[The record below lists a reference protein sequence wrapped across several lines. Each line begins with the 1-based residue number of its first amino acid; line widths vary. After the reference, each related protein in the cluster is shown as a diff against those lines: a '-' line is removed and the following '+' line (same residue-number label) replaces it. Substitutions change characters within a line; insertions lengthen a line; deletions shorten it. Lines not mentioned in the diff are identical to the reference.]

1 MIPDA
6 LGEESC
12 ERRCGRGDYL
22 GGKDCTWCN
31 ENDGLMTVRRAR
43 MLGLERPAGA
53 PLSRHASATRCPV
66 PAPVAP
72 ALKWVAMASA
82 MVTKL
87 PLNMLTPDSDVAYL
101 N

>member
-1 MIPDA
+1 MNSTGIMRA
-6 LGEESC
+6 
-12 ERRCGRGDYL
+12 RAGRGDYL

-31 ENDGLMTVRRAR
+31 ENDGRITVSRAR
-43 MLGLERPAGA
+43 MLGLEGPGGV
-53 PLSRHASATRCPV
+53 PFSRHASATCCQV
-66 PAPVAP
+66 PARVAP

-87 PLNMLTPDSDVAYL
+87 PLNMLTPDSGVAYL

>member
-1 MIPDA
+1 
-6 LGEESC
+6 
-12 ERRCGRGDYL
+12 
-22 GGKDCTWCN
+22 
-31 ENDGLMTVRRAR
+31 

-53 PLSRHASATRCPV
+53 PFSRHASATRCPV
-66 PAPVAP
+66 PVRLAS

-87 PLNMLTPDSDVAYL
+87 PLNMLTPDTVLAYL